1 MKNNDVYVSQCLQTH
16 PLCQQNMRGCR
27 PTSDLHSRLIFLF
40 FSVIALGCALLTNFL
55 GDKVKEYSI
64 RYDNKCNEVGDSVT
78 INFQNANLDKAF
90 VYYELHGFY
99 QNHFRISS
107 SYSAKQMNGVYDNKP
122 DCFPGDSTDLPC
134 GLLPRMFFNDTYDLP
149 NETFTDKDI
158 NYKDEIKKLYS
169 GFNTR
174 YYKEISK
181 YNMWM
186 LEPNFSQSFPGEIQ
200 NEHFV
205 QWMKISMHPD
215 FRKLY
220 AKSIG
225 NVPANLKVTITC
237 NYPKEIFDGKRYLV
251 LAKIGR
257 MGGKNRFIS
266 YFNFFLFAMNLIF
279 CGVFFLPCM
288 KKKQN
293 YQSDEVPLIQ
303 GDEQALI
310 QQD

>member
-1 MKNNDVYVSQCLQTH
+1 
-16 PLCQQNMRGCR
+16 
-27 PTSDLHSRLIFLF
+27 
-40 FSVIALGCALLTNFL
+40 
-55 GDKVKEYSI
+55 
-64 RYDNKCNEVGDSVT
+64 
-78 INFQNANLDKAF
+78 
-90 VYYELHGFY
+90 
-99 QNHFRISS
+99 
-107 SYSAKQMNGVYDNKP
+107 
-122 DCFPGDSTDLPC
+122 
-134 GLLPRMFFNDTYDLP
+134 
-149 NETFTDKDI
+149 
-158 NYKDEIKKLYS
+158 
-169 GFNTR
+169 
-174 YYKEISK
+174 
-181 YNMWM
+181 
-186 LEPNFSQSFPGEIQ
+186 
-200 NEHFV
+200 
-205 QWMKISMHPD
+205 MHPD